1 MLSSIC
7 SFAKQQ
13 KLKKF
18 KVGFSKFDL
27 VLEIV
32 YWNIYDEI
40 LGYIWYKF
48 VLGDLLFD
56 LLANF
61 GLSHFEFSIILSK
74 V

>member
-1 MLSSIC
+1 MQFC
-7 SFAKQQ
+7 KAAKVKEIQSR
-13 KLKKF
+13 LF
-18 KVGFSKFDL
+18 KIRFR

-56 LLANF
+56 LVANF

>member
-1 MLSSIC
+1 MQFC
-7 SFAKQQ
+7 KAAAKVKEIQSR
-13 KLKKF
+13 LF
-18 KVGFSKFDL
+18 KIRFR

-61 GLSHFEFSIILSK
+61 AALSFWI
-74 V
+74 

>member
-1 MLSSIC
+1 MQFC
-7 SFAKQQ
+7 KAAKVKEIQSR
-13 KLKKF
+13 LF
-18 KVGFSKFDL
+18 KIRFR
-27 VLEIV
+27 VLEIL

-40 LGYIWYKF
+40 LG
-48 VLGDLLFD
+48 LGDLLFD

>member
-1 MLSSIC
+1 MQFC
-7 SFAKQQ
+7 KAAKVKEIQSR
-13 KLKKF
+13 LF
-18 KVGFSKFDL
+18 KIRFR

-61 GLSHFEFSIILSK
+61 AALSFWI
-74 V
+74 

>member
-1 MLSSIC
+1 MQFC
-7 SFAKQQ
+7 KAAKVKEIQSR
-13 KLKKF
+13 LF
-18 KVGFSKFDL
+18 KIRFR

-56 LLANF
+56 LVANF
-61 GLSHFEFSIILSK
+61 AALSFWI
-74 V
+74 